1 MSELFSWLAKSGM
14 EIKIRT
20 NYDNATYNIVFIK
33 WDFNNRR
40 QFTEMNVTF
49 AEVEEAL
56 AHPKTILIPKLEF
69 IEFQL
74 TGTISR

>member
-20 NYDNATYNIVFIK
+20 NYDNETYNVVFIH
-33 WDFNNRR
+33 WDINNKR
-40 QFTEMNVTF
+40 QFTELNVTF
-49 AEVEEAL
+49 AEVQEAIE
-56 AHPKTILIPKLEF
+56 HPKTILLPKLEF

-74 TGTISR
+74 KGTISR